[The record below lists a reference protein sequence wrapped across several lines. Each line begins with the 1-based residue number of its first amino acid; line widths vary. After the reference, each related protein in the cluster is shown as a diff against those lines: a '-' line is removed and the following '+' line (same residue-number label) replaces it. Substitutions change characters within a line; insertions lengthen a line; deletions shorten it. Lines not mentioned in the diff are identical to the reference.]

1 MPSRPLRIVVLLF
14 PRVTQLDF
22 TGPAQVFSKFPDTE
36 LHLAWH
42 SLDPI
47 PTDAGWCIVPTTTL
61 DECPQAD
68 IIFVPGG
75 AGAFDMFDDP
85 KALAFLRDQAQ
96 EARWITSVCTGSFT
110 LAAAGLLTGYRATS
124 HWASLQ
130 MLEEFG
136 VHPISERVVRDRN
149 RITGA
154 GVTSGIDFAFT
165 LAAEL
170 FGEDEA
176 RSIQLA
182 IEYDPKPPFDHGSP
196 GKADPEEVK
205 SIITA
210 TENLRKAA
218 VRRSASALASTQAS
232 A

>member
-22 TGPAQVFSKFPDTE
+22 TGPTQVFSKFPDTE

-42 SLDPI
+42 SVDPI

-68 IIFVPGG
+68 VIFVPGG
-75 AGAFDMFDDP
+75 AGAFELFEDLV
-85 KALAFLRDQAQ
+85 ALDFLRRQALS
-96 EARWITSVCTGSFT
+96 ARWVTSVCTGAFA

-124 HWASLQ
+124 HWASLR
-130 MLEEFG
+130 MLEHFG
-136 VHPISERVVRDRN
+136 VIPVSERVVRDGN

-170 FGEDEA
+170 YGEDEA
-176 RSIQLA
+176 RKIQLA
-182 IEYDPKPPFDHGSP
+182 IEYDPEPPFDYGSP
-196 GKADPEEVK
+196 SKADPEMVK
-205 SIITA
+205 NIISA
-210 TENLRKAA
+210 TEDLRMPAILKAVSLRA
-218 VRRSASALASTQAS
+218 V
-232 A
+232 